1 MEARNSLGLYVAI
14 AALGWIFHI
23 LYKVFKSPLRHIPGP
38 ITTRFTRLPLKLATI
53 SGQQIYYIH
62 DLHQR
67 YGQIVRISPTEV
79 SVSSLPDFKEIHRV
93 GSGFVK
99 SDWYSSFTPGREG
112 VFAMQDVKK
121 HAQRRKLFA
130 RPFSKSAI
138 RSSWEHVVKEK
149 VQLMVSQIWNELET
163 TGICDILKW
172 STFLATDVS
181 GHLMFGESFNMLGTG
196 QKNEY
201 IRILE
206 SATKGSGIGSE
217 LPILRMIG
225 PYIPLQSFRDM
236 FRTDEYLL
244 KYSQRAVTNS
254 RKNSESCRN
263 IFSGLVYETERDRS
277 ALSDMEVAIEAGNL
291 IIAGSDTTAVTLTY
305 LIWAILSQ
313 PSLRLQIEEELI
325 SLRDE
330 YNEADLES
338 LPILNATI
346 TETLR
351 LYGAAPGS
359 LPRTVPEGGVT
370 LAGFYIPAGITV
382 STQSYTI
389 HRDPMLFPNPDKFD
403 PARWLPG
410 ERQASEQ
417 ARMALSPFGAGSR
430 ICLGIH
436 LSWMELRLGAA
447 EFFRKSGSVG
457 LAPSVSEKSMRP
469 EHYFLIAPSAHKCEV
484 IRK

>member
-1 MEARNSLGLYVAI
+1 
-14 AALGWIFHI
+14 
-23 LYKVFKSPLRHIPGP
+23 
-38 ITTRFTRLPLKLATI
+38 
-53 SGQQIYYIH
+53 
-62 DLHQR
+62 
-67 YGQIVRISPTEV
+67 
-79 SVSSLPDFKEIHRV
+79 
-93 GSGFVK
+93 
-99 SDWYSSFTPGREG
+99 
-112 VFAMQDVKK
+112 MQDVKK

-130 RPFSKSAI
+130 RPFSKTAI
-138 RSSWEHVVKEK
+138 RGSWEPVVKEK
-149 VQLMVSQIWNELET
+149 VQLAVSQIQNELET

-181 GHLMFGESFNMLGTG
+181 GHLMFGESFNMLGVGQVYLPLSVYANATILTDN

-206 SATKGSGIGSE
+206 SAMKGSGIGSE
-217 LPILRMIG
+217 IPLLRMIG
-225 PYIPLQSFRDM
+225 PYIPLQSFREM

-277 ALSDMEVAIEAGNL
+277 VLSDMEVAIEAGNL
-291 IIAGSDTTAVTLTY
+291 IVAGSDTTAVTLTY
-305 LIWAILSQ
+305 LIWVVLSH

-325 SLRDE
+325 SLGGD
-330 YNEADLES
+330 YDEADLES
-338 LPILNATI
+338 LPVLNATI

-370 LAGFYIPAGITV
+370 LSGYYIPAGTTV

-389 HRDPMLFPNPDKFD
+389 HRDPTLFPNPERFD

-410 ERQASEQ
+410 DSEASEQ

-430 ICLGIH
+430 TCLGIH

-447 EFFRKSGSVG
+447 EFFRRCGNVR
-457 LAPSVSEKSMRP
+457 LAPSVSDKSMRP

-484 IRK
+484 MVGAPRKE